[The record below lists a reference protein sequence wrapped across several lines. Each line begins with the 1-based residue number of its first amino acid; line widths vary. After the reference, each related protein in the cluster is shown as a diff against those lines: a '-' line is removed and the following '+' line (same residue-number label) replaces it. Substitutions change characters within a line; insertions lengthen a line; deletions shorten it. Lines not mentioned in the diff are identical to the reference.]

1 MDPAIIIIALL
12 FFTSVI
18 MALAMG
24 VAWLHFGRQR
34 HVLSWALSYC
44 AAMIQWIANAGG
56 IALKSGP
63 LMALAAVCIVISGT
77 LVVAGVRQRSGQSVP
92 WRLMV
97 GAGSVVAVGGIYAAM
112 THDRSLQGMIV
123 PGYVSILM
131 LCSAAALWPR
141 ERRFNAPEMAF
152 FTMFLLFALFESALV
167 FSAASSWGKPPA
179 TGLATYR
186 AILGLGLP
194 SLYVG
199 MGVAAVMVV
208 AGDLAHQL
216 RRQMRHDPLTN
227 VLNRRGLDEAAARAI
242 ANARRYNRPLALV
255 VCDLDGF
262 KALNDGHGH
271 IAGDAALRGFAQLLT
286 SAVRRGDIVARMGG
300 DEFGL
305 LLVETAATAA
315 ADVMERVRAEI
326 TCLTLPSAPQVHL
339 RASFGVAELQAG
351 DEQLDDMVARAD
363 AALYDAKRDGKDRV
377 AIWRAAD

>member
-34 HVLSWALSYC
+34 HVLSWALSYG
-44 AAMIQWIANAGG
+44 AAMMQWIANAGG
-56 IALKSGP
+56 IALKSGSF
-63 LMALAAVCIVISGT
+63 MALAAVCIIVSGT
-77 LVVAGVRQRSGQSVP
+77 LVVVGVRQRSGQSVP

-97 GAGSVVAVGGIYAAM
+97 CAGMVVAVGGIYAAM

-123 PGYVSILM
+123 PGYVGILM
-131 LCSAAALWPR
+131 LSSAAALWPR

-152 FTMFLLFALFESALV
+152 FTMFLLFALFQSALV
-167 FSAASSWGKPPA
+167 VSAASGWGKPPA

-199 MGVAAVMVV
+199 MGVAAIMVV

-305 LLVETAATAA
+305 LLVETEAAAA

-326 TCLTLPSAPQVHL
+326 TCLILPNAPRAQL

-351 DEQLDDMVARAD
+351 DEKLDDMVARAD

-377 AIWRAAD
+377 AIWRAAA